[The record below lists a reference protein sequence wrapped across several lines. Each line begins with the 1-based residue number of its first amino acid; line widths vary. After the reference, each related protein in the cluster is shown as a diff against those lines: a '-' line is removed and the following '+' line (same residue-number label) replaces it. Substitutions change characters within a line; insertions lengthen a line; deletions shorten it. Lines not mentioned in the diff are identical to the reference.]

1 MRRIKKQTPPAD
13 LARFVRRENPQKFE
27 EIHDSQHF
35 PKLYDE
41 CIVQLETEQE
51 NLSGYTEKPLKNHIH
66 VDHYRKQEWFNTQD
80 MIFGWNNMIADEH
93 NNEFGADYKDKTLRL
108 PTEYAKLINPVLED
122 PHHFLTYMDEGV
134 IKPVDGLPEAER
146 EKAEFTIKAFNLRHK
161 LLTLLQGDAIR
172 LVRTYKAQGLEYDEI
187 MNALKDYGFTSAVEY
202 ALTEG
207 PLPKDAGSLSQ

>member
-1 MRRIKKQTPPAD
+1 MRRIKKQAPPAD

-51 NLSGYTEKPLKNHIH
+51 NLSGY
-66 VDHYRKQEWFNTQD
+66 
-80 MIFGWNNMIADEH
+80 
-93 NNEFGADYKDKTLRL
+93 
-108 PTEYAKLINPVLED
+108 
-122 PHHFLTYMDEGV
+122 
-134 IKPVDGLPEAER
+134 VDGLPEAER